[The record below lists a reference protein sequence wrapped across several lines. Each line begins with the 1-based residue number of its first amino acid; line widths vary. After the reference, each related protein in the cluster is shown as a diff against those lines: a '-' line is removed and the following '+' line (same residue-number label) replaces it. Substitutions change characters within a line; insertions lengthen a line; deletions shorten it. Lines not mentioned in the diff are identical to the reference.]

1 MRTTLTI
8 EDDIASKLIEIKS
21 KNHKS
26 LKNVVNSLLRSG
38 IEQLDKIEEP
48 TPHYSITSVNL
59 GSKLPDLDNISEIL
73 AQDEKELE

>member
-38 IEQLDKIEEP
+38 IEQLDKVEE
-48 TPHYSITSVNL
+48 TAPHYSMTSVNL
-59 GSKLPDLDNISEIL
+59 GANLPDLDNISEIL
-73 AQDEKELE
+73 AQDEKGIK